1 MEDNHNQD
9 HTQAFN
15 VIRPGVE
22 VNHFKI
28 VSQIGV
34 GGMGEVY
41 LAEDSKL
48 HRSIA
53 LKFLSARFMANE
65 EFRERFFR
73 EARSAAALNH
83 PNIITIF
90 EIGQFQGQ
98 IYIAMEY
105 VEGVE
110 LKDLMTAGELTVEN
124 CYDIAIQICD
134 GLSAAH
140 EAGLVHRDIKPLN
153 ILVDKNKRVRILD
166 FGLAK
171 AEGDLEL
178 TQAGT
183 AMGTVNYMSPE
194 QAQGDEVDN
203 RGDLFSFGIL
213 FYELI
218 TGGLPFKTGSMP
230 ATVYS
235 IVHEP
240 YKPLDPSLDGG
251 LKHIFD
257 KALAKK
263 PEERYQNILEMKNDI
278 INLRYGARIDP
289 MFSATS
295 RDQTTVIKVAQPE
308 VKALAVLYLN
318 NLGSEDDEY
327 LSYGITEDLI
337 VDISR
342 IGSIRVAPM
351 RSVMRFKD
359 SFDELESI
367 AEKLK
372 VGYILDG
379 SIHKTK
385 DSIRVSVQLVE
396 IATGSNLWA
405 ERWQESLDNLPQI
418 KKGLA
423 DGIISNLSLEKSQA
437 ERAEIGHPL
446 AKDADAYENYL
457 KGKYYFDNKKDK
469 NDIDLARSLYLKA
482 IDEEPSLIIARTGLA
497 EINIYNGNLT
507 NAKVDLEEALIEAK
521 EKNHQADTLAVLRLL
536 SQLYQ
541 KKSDW
546 ANAEQCANEAL
557 EITKEMGDFAGEAD
571 ILGIL
576 ISILQPQGKYDNI
589 FIYFERILEI
599 SRQLDDQ
606 DKIAEALKNMGITYS
621 RKGDYDNA
629 MMLYDEAFDI
639 AKKLNNLSLQAAVL
653 SNTGNVYYFRGDFDN
668 AYKHYQRAYEI
679 SNKLGDLAISSRQH
693 LNMALIKLMQGN
705 FEEGLAMLEQT
716 AESFTKLGDRSN
728 IAITLGNIAQVRLT
742 LGEIDLSI
750 EKATEALTLA
760 REINH
765 VIAETDALIRIGAAK
780 MYSKQFPEAIE
791 KFTEA
796 LAIAEKISNP
806 RSQASIHLILARTY
820 FRMNELSDCRSDARE
835 AYNLAREIGDKA
847 IMLQATSFLGAL
859 EVIDGM
865 FATGIKKIEN
875 ALEKVKS
882 LHNHEIN
889 IQMSTLL
896 GYLLIK
902 FGKSEVDRQQG
913 MTILQEA
920 CSLAIE
926 KKLKIEEIS
935 ISNLITFFESK
946 AEG

>member
-1 MEDNHNQD
+1 MDENYNQD

-15 VIRPGVE
+15 VIRPGVA
-22 VNHFKI
+22 VNHYKI

-41 LAEDSKL
+41 LAEDTKL
-48 HRSIA
+48 KRSIA
-53 LKFLSARFMANE
+53 LKFLSAQFMANE

-83 PNIITIF
+83 PNIITIY
-90 EIGQFQGQ
+90 EVSQYQNQ
-98 IYIAMEY
+98 IFIAMEY
-105 VEGVE
+105 VDGVE
-110 LKDLMTAGELTVEN
+110 LKDLMTAGELKKDN
-124 CYDIAIQICD
+124 CYDLAIQICD

-171 AEGDLEL
+171 AEGDMEL

-203 RGDLFSFGIL
+203 RGDIFSFGIL

-218 TGGLPFKTGSMP
+218 TGQLPFKTANMP
-230 ATVYS
+230 ATIYS

-240 YKPLDPSLDGG
+240 YQPLDPSFDSG
-251 LKHIFD
+251 LGHIFD

-263 PEERYQNILEMKNDI
+263 PDDRYQNILEMKNDI
-278 INLRYGARIDP
+278 INLKYGARIDP
-289 MFSATS
+289 MLSETPRSDA
-295 RDQTTVIKVAQPE
+295 TVIVPAG
-308 VKALAVLYLN
+308 VKAIAVLYLN
-318 NLGSEDDEY
+318 NLGTEDDEY

-351 RSVMRFKD
+351 RSIMRFKD
-359 SFDELESI
+359 SFDELEAI

-396 IATGSNLWA
+396 ISSGSNLWA
-405 ERWQESLDNLPQI
+405 ERWQEPLDNLPQI
-418 KKGLA
+418 KKSLA
-423 DGIISNLSLEKSQA
+423 DGIISNLSLGESQVKAA
-437 ERAEIGHPL
+437 EVGQPI

-469 NDIDLARSLYLKA
+469 NDIELARTFYQKSLN
-482 IDEEPSLIIARTGLA
+482 EEPSLIIARTGLA

-507 NAKVDLEEALIEAK
+507 SAKMDLELALKEARD
-521 EKNHQADTLAVLRLL
+521 KNHNADTQTVLRLL
-536 SQLYQ
+536 SQLYT

-546 ANAEQCANEAL
+546 LKAEKYAHEAL
-557 EITKEMGDFAGEAD
+557 EITKEMGDLAGEAE

-589 FIYFERILEI
+589 FIYFERVLEI

-606 DKIAEALKNMGITYS
+606 DKIAEALKNMGVTYS

-629 MMLYDEAFDI
+629 MMLYDEAFEL
-639 AKKLNNLSLQAAVL
+639 AKKQNNLSLQAAVL
-653 SNTGNVYYFRGDFDN
+653 SNTGNIYYFQGDFDN
-668 AYKHYQRAYEI
+668 AYKHYQKAYDI
-679 SNKLGDLAISSRQH
+679 SDKLGDLAISNRQN
-693 LNMALIKLMQGN
+693 LNMALIKLMQGE
-705 FEEGLAMLEQT
+705 FEEGLKMLEKS
-716 AESFTKLGDRSN
+716 AESFSKLGDRGN
-728 IAITLGNIAQVRLT
+728 TAVTLGNISQVRLT
-742 LGEIDLSI
+742 LGEIDLAI
-750 EKATEALTLA
+750 KNATESLGLA

-765 VIAETDALIRIGAAK
+765 VLAETDALIRIGGAY
-780 MYSKQFPEAIE
+780 MYTKRFGEAIE
-791 KFTEA
+791 NFKEA

-820 FRMNELSDCRSDARE
+820 FKMNELGKCRNDARE
-835 AYNLAREIGDKA
+835 AFNLAREIGDKA
-847 IMLQATSFLGAL
+847 IMLQATAFLGAL
-859 EVIDGM
+859 EVSDGM
-865 FATGIKKIEN
+865 FATGLKKIEN
-875 ALEKVKS
+875 ALEKLKP
-882 LHNHEIN
+882 LNNNEIN

-896 GYLLIK
+896 GYVLIK
-902 FGKSEVDRQQG
+902 FAKSDEDQKQG
-913 MTILQEA
+913 MALLAKA
-920 CSLAIE
+920 CALATE
-926 KKLKIEEIS
+926 KKIKIEEIS
-935 ISNLITFFESK
+935 ISNLINYFKNKKVE
-946 AEG
+946 E